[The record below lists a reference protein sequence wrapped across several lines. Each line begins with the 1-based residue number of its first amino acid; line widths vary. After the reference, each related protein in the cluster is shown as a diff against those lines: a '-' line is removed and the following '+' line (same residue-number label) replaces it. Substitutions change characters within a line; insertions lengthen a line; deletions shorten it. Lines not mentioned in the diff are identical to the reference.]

1 MDSELENM
9 STDDDLNNTVT
20 LAKDND
26 NMYLDLK
33 RADSSITIVLL
44 EESNQKMN
52 SQLGKAQKQKD
63 IIMMMT
69 LNMDRELLIS

>member
-1 MDSELENM
+1 MFCSGSTVEACIPRSDINYSENGGEMDSELENM

-52 SQLGKAQKQKD
+52 S
-63 IIMMMT
+63 
-69 LNMDRELLIS
+69 

>member
-52 SQLGKAQKQKD
+52 S
-63 IIMMMT
+63 
-69 LNMDRELLIS
+69 